1 MKPISNWNEIQEN
14 NNSYKKLTT
23 GGKVC
28 AIKNVT
34 DYPDKQYLRIEYD
47 IVRGEEKGYFTK
59 MYENDTRENKRWRGV
74 LIRSY
79 KDTALSMFKGFTTS
93 IEKSNRGYKWNWDEQ
108 SLVRKYFG
116 AVFAEEEYINN
127 NGGKSVRT
135 YIAQVHSVE
144 TIEKGEFMVPEI
156 KRLSNV
162 ASETPKKEYKDIDE
176 YFGEG
181 KSLATSE
188 VEKEVQETPKLTG
201 FDDDDDDPFK

>member
-1 MKPISNWNEIQEN
+1 
-14 NNSYKKLTT
+14 
-23 GGKVC
+23 
-28 AIKNVT
+28 
-34 DYPDKQYLRIEYD
+34 
-47 IVRGEEKGYFTK
+47 
-59 MYENDTRENKRWRGV
+59 MYENDTRTPKRWRGV

-108 SLVRKYFG
+108 SLCKKYFG

-127 NGGKSVRT
+127 NGGKSIRT
-135 YIAQVHSVE
+135 YIAQVHS
-144 TIEKGEFMVPEI
+144 TDAIEKGEFTVPEI

-162 ASETPKKEYKDIDE
+162 IPEATKKEYKDIDE

-181 KSLATSE
+181 KSLNTNEIKEE
-188 VEKEVQETPKLTG
+188 VAEAPQLTG

>member
-1 MKPISNWNEIQEN
+1 MKPISNWNDIQEN
-14 NNSYKKLTT
+14 SGSYKKLTV
-23 GGKVC
+23 GGKIC
-28 AIKNVT
+28 AIKSVT
-34 DYPDKQYLRIEYD
+34 DFPDKQYLRIEYD
-47 IVRGEEKGYFTK
+47 IVKGAEREYFTR
-59 MYENDTRENKRWRGV
+59 MYENDTRTPKRWRGV

-108 SLVRKYFG
+108 SLCKKYFG

-127 NGGKSVRT
+127 NGGKSIRT
-135 YIAQVHSVE
+135 YIAQVHS
-144 TIEKGEFMVPEI
+144 TDAIEKGEFTVPEI

-162 ASETPKKEYKDIDE
+162 IPEATKKEYKDIDE

-181 KSLATSE
+181 KSLNTNEIKEE
-188 VEKEVQETPKLTG
+188 VAEAPQLTG